1 MVDNLYTEAHE
12 AIDAAEVGEV
22 PAEALAAD
30 AAPVKPPTMVLGVQ
44 GVQEIPVTMHAP
56 VEQPANPEP
65 DWNKLAQLPPF
76 QMFAEE
82 GIEPNRG
89 GGYRADLHAI
99 MFVRMKDG
107 GQALFDQYAAWHAAK
122 GLWPL
127 EDAWGK
133 LKG

>member
-22 PAEALAAD
+22 PAEVLAAEPV
-30 AAPVKPPTMVLGVQ
+30 PVKPPTMVLGVQ

-89 GGYRADLHAI
+89 GGYRADLHVSRVLREAPA
-99 MFVRMKDG
+99 G
-107 GQALFDQYAAWHAAK
+107 GS
-122 GLWPL
+122 P
-127 EDAWGK
+127 
-133 LKG
+133 